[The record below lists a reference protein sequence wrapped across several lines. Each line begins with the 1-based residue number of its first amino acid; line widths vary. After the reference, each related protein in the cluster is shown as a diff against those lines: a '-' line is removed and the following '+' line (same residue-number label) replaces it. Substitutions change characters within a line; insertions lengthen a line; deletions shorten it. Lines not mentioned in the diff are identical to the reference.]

1 MPHIST
7 FDQNDADFFTKK
19 TVKLFFKTT
28 TCGLQVVFLIVGVK
42 IT

>member
-1 MPHIST
+1 MHRIST
-7 FDQNDADFFTKK
+7 FEQNDADFAQKK
-19 TVKLFFKTT
+19 T

>member
-7 FDQNDADFFTKK
+7 FEQNVVDFFTKK
-19 TVKLFFKTT
+19 T